1 MIVFL
6 SIDSA
11 KMKRKQTSLTTFLAK
26 KVCQGKVIYVY
37 YCQHAEVMSQ
47 YIPSQSNS
55 ELMGGQ
61 VIMIVEMNA

>member
-26 KVCQGKVIYVY
+26 KVCKVRSF
-37 YCQHAEVMSQ
+37 MSIKEQ
-47 YIPSQSNS
+47 K
-55 ELMGGQ
+55 
-61 VIMIVEMNA
+61 